1 MALNEALLPEFDQ
14 EMANTRRTLERV
26 PGDKFDWKPHPK
38 SWNLRELATF
48 LAILPTWGTTT
59 IAQDSL
65 DLLGPAPPP
74 PAASSAKDLVELF
87 DKNVAGARGTI
98 AGASDQHLM
107 KPWTLLKGGKK
118 LFSLPRIVVLRSFVM
133 NHMIHHRGQLTV
145 YLRMNDVALPAIYG
159 PTADEGEW

>member
-1 MALNEALLPEFDQ
+1 MALSEAILLEFDQ
-14 EMANTRRTLERV
+14 EMANTWRTLERV

-38 SWNLRELATF
+38 SWNLGELATF
-48 LAILPTWGTTT
+48 LAILPGWGATT

-65 DLLGPAPPP
+65 DLLGPAPPH
-74 PAASSAKDLVELF
+74 PAASTAKELVQLF
-87 DKNVAGARGTI
+87 DKNVAGARGAI

-107 KPWTLLKGGKK
+107 NPWTLLKGGKK

-145 YLRMNDVALPAIYG
+145 YLRMNDVPVPAIYG

>member
-1 MALNEALLPEFDQ
+1 MALSEGLLSEFDQ

-48 LAILPTWGTTT
+48 LAILPSWGTTT

-74 PAASSAKDLVELF
+74 TVASSAKDLVERF
-87 DKNVAGARGTI
+87 DKNVAGARGAI

-107 KPWTLLKGGKK
+107 NPWTLLKGGKK

-145 YLRMNDVALPAIYG
+145 YLRMNDAPVPAIYG